1 MSIKKGIRENVG
13 RGKICFEYRGGRGGL
28 CADYQFCSESL
39 GPPIRFWWG
48 KPNPAILVVC
58 HGFSGKNVS
67 KRLTRPFGP
76 RNDIVWEFGLRC
88 IIQFFYVEGRHVV
101 LNRTIRLRGRGGI
114 QTFTIRIFPMARWWR
129 TYLIRVL
136 ELLSTEGFDVG
147 IVLFSAGRLFIGY
160 EILPADEKHWRLI
173 VLAGNLIQVGFFPRN
188 SANSRDNIDAYGRNA
203 KLDDFSRCGEIV
215 FRQVE

>member
-13 RGKICFEYRGGRGGL
+13 RGKNCFEYRGGRGGL

-101 LNRTIRLRGRGGI
+101 LNRTIRLRGRGGDTDI
-114 QTFTIRIFPMARWWR
+114 YDSHFSYGSLVADI
-129 TYLIRVL
+129 LDSCVRV
-136 ELLSTEGFDVG
+136 
-147 IVLFSAGRLFIGY
+147 IVHRGLRCRHR
-160 EILPADEKHWRLI
+160 P
-173 VLAGNLIQVGFFPRN
+173 FFCRSPF
-188 SANSRDNIDAYGRNA
+188 YW
-203 KLDDFSRCGEIV
+203 L
-215 FRQVE
+215 